1 MYLYNKKK
9 YGRFLPKNVKKMAF
23 SLKDTLSGALSGG
36 LQSGLSGAIGGLL
49 SNVFGQI
56 GQGKQQQA
64 QLNMQKELLEQSAA
78 INYKYGEMAAENA
91 YKRQMEMYERSYQD
105 QSYSAMRKQM
115 EDAGLSVG
123 LMYGGSGSG
132 GGSGAMSGAPMGA
145 TGTGGAGQADSPAAQ
160 KMANMKVMEVGLA
173 MQAKKAEI
181 DLIKAQTNQ
190 ADANAEKTR
199 EDAETNRQTREGVV
213 EKLRQEGFGTWV
225 DAISK
230 KYELEGQAGQEYEV
244 VNSYTGDR
252 IKVETGTYLSQART
266 AEILNIMAST
276 AKTDAEKKGAEAM
289 AQLTNEKAKGYVQEL
304 ANATLQANADAIY
317 KAVSGMVAIKNNE
330 VQKKLAE
337 IQAYNAETSRI
348 EAGTGRENARI
359 NRINAATNEA
369 KQRAEQKY
377 QEAQIKLGKDRLQLD
392 EAKMQYEKEIALI
405 EIMSKTF
412 TGTIQGIGEI
422 IPF

>member
-1 MYLYNKKK
+1 
-9 YGRFLPKNVKKMAF
+9 MAF
-23 SLKDTLSGALSGG
+23 NFKDALGGAVSGG

-49 SNVFGQI
+49 GNVFGSI
-56 GQGKQQQA
+56 GQKKRQEQQ
-64 QLNMQKELLEQSAA
+64 LDMQKQLLEQSAA

-132 GGSGAMSGAPMGA
+132 GGSGQMSGAPMGA

-181 DLIKAQTNQ
+181 DLIKAQTSQ
-190 ADANAEKTR
+190 AEANAEKTR
-199 EDAETNRQTREGVV
+199 EDAETNRQTRGATV
-213 EKLRQEGFGTWV
+213 EKLKQEGFGTWV
-225 DAISK
+225 EAIAK
-230 KYELEGQAGQEYEV
+230 KYEMEGQAGQEYEV
-244 VNSYTGDR
+244 VNNYTGDK
-252 IKVETGTYLSQART
+252 IKVEAGTYLSQARS
-266 AEILNIMAST
+266 AEILSIIATT
-276 AKTDAEKKGAEAM
+276 AKTEAERKSAEALTE
-289 AQLTNEKAKGYVQEL
+289 LTNEKAKGYVQEL

-317 KAVSGMVAIKNNE
+317 KAISGLVAIQNSE
-330 VQKKLAE
+330 VQQRLAE
-337 IQAYNAETSRI
+337 IQAYNAETARI

-377 QEAQIKLGKDRLQLD
+377 QEAQVKIGNDKLKLE
-392 EAKMQYEKEIALI
+392 EAKMQYEKEIALAD
-405 EIMSKTF
+405 IMSKTF

-422 IPF
+422 VPF